1 MKNSNYPFWS
11 DEKKKE
17 YDQTSIMV
25 KKHGHVIKGIKDLRL
40 GVAYTIGTSNSI
52 GAEFVSF
59 FPLKG
64 EGINVIT
71 KIINKLVEL
80 IKNDPKVMKSQIF
93 NNKDLYGLPF
103 GFVILP
109 EKTNNLQS
117 RNMPANCK
125 AMLCYLIFH
134 LGIMN

>member
-1 MKNSNYPFWS
+1 
-11 DEKKKE
+11 
-17 YDQTSIMV
+17 MV

-40 GVAYTIGTSNSI
+40 GVAYTIGASNSI

-64 EGINVIT
+64 DGINVIT

-80 IKNDPKVMKSQIF
+80 IKNDPKLMKSQIF

-103 GFVILP
+103 GFVILL
-109 EKTNNLQS
+109 KTNNLQS
-117 RNMPANCK
+117 RNMHANCK